1 MGAVFRMQGF
11 KRKSIERLSKAMD
24 IRQYEKIAIVD
35 DKLYDPEVWD
45 LRRDDEIIL
54 RGYEIPR
61 WSFGITDNET
71 VNWDVD
77 AHGIREV
84 LFDGIT
90 EEINAC
96 NDNEL
101 LCGDC
106 CLTMHVLVY

>member
-1 MGAVFRMQGF
+1 MQGLQ
-11 KRKSIERLSKAMD
+11 RKSIERLSKTMD

-45 LRRDDEIIL
+45 LRRNAEVIL

-61 WSFGITDNET
+61 WSFGIIDNET

-77 AHGIREV
+77 TDGIRDV
-84 LFDGIT
+84 LLDGIT
-90 EEINAC
+90 EKICAC

-101 LCGDC
+101 LCGDW
-106 CLTMHVLVY
+106 CLTMPVLIY